1 MAYTRKPFPTHSGT
15 DGHKSAV
22 KQKKM
27 MMKREMRSLA
37 PKLSQKAKS
46 IGAHESFHGKMQ
58 KSKSTGLRAAPQAK
72 MQRTLTQKLKKKPET
87 KMLEGTTI
95 FGKTIPEIKELIRK
109 ATNINPLNKKIKVF
123 DKKVKKSTGPRL
135 SKKNLKKM
143 TDFEKNRPLTK
154 TTDES
159 PAKQGSRKYDRK
171 IRKAAKKTRKSQ
183 KALKK
188 WQSEVGP
195 IQGPEHAAK
204 VWDTATESRQYR
216 KAVRKGKKAE
226 KKIRKAQKHSGFP
239 KAVVEYDVRQ
249 ENKK

>member
-95 FGKTIPEIKELIRK
+95 FGKTIPEIKSMIK
-109 ATNINPLNKKIKVF
+109 KFGDKVNIGKKISKT
-123 DKKVKKSTGPRL
+123 KKSTGPRL

>member
-95 FGKTIPEIKELIRK
+95 FGKTISK
-109 ATNINPLNKKIKVF
+109 T
-123 DKKVKKSTGPRL
+123 KKSTGPRL